1 MAYVSKKGDKWRAQ
15 VVKLGIR
22 KTAVWD
28 TKRQAQDWAA
38 KLESEIVAGSYKH
51 SPKGSTLRDSCDK
64 YLKTVTPGKRNAD
77 DWERRRFEAFCGH
90 FGDDKLMRLIDSRAL
105 GEWRDKRLET
115 VSGSTVLRE
124 VNLYRNMFKLA
135 RREWKIIQ
143 DDPFDGVRLPKENAA
158 RVTIWRWQQIKRI
171 LRAGQARGGKTLEI
185 TQAFHIGLRTS
196 LRLQEALA
204 APGGYSAARKTVT
217 IPPSKTEP
225 LPSVVPTTHAG
236 RRVLARMPQF
246 AVGPNE
252 ASVLFSDLCGQLGIE
267 GLQFRDSRA
276 TALTLMA
283 RKMDILTLQKFS
295 RHKDIRQLSI
305 YYRETASEISN
316 RF

>member
-1 MAYVSKKGDKWRAQ
+1 MAYIGKFRDAWRVQIQKDGIRFTKTFPTKRECQQWAVEQESKKSFEAP
-15 VVKLGIR
+15 V
-22 KTAVWD
+22 
-28 TKRQAQDWAA
+28 
-38 KLESEIVAGSYKH
+38 
-51 SPKGSTLRDSCDK
+51 TLRDACDK

-77 DWERRRFEAFCGH
+77 DWERRRFEAFCLH
-90 FGDDKLMRLIDSRAL
+90 FGDEKPMSKIDSSAL

-135 RREWKIIQ
+135 RKEWKMIQ

-158 RVTIWRWQQIKRI
+158 RVTVWRWQEIRRV
-171 LRAGQARGGKTLEI
+171 LRAGQQRGGKTLEV
-185 TQAFHIGLRTS
+185 TLAFHIALRTA

-204 APGGYSAARKTVT
+204 SPSGFSAARRTVT
-217 IPPSKTEP
+217 IPPSKTDP
-225 LPSVVPTTHAG
+225 LTSVVPTTRTGH
-236 RRVLARMPQF
+236 RILSKMPKAF
-246 AVGPNE
+246 DVGPNE
-252 ASVLFSDLCGQLGIE
+252 ASVLFSDLCNQLGIK

-295 RHKDIRQLSI
+295 RHRDIRQLSI
-305 YYRETASEISN
+305 YFRESAEQISA
-316 RF
+316 RL

>member
-1 MAYVSKKGDKWRAQ
+1 MAYIGKFREGWRVQ
-15 VVKLGIR
+15 VQKDGIR
-22 KTAVWD
+22 LSRTFP
-28 TKRQAQDWAA
+28 TKRECQAWANEQEA
-38 KLESEIVAGSYKH
+38 KKTFE
-51 SPKGSTLRDSCDK
+51 KGSTLRDACDK
-64 YLKTVTPGKRNAD
+64 YLKTVTPGKRNAG
-77 DWERRRFEAFCGH
+77 DWERRRFEAFCQH
-90 FGDDKLMRLIDSRAL
+90 FGDDKPMTAIDSNAL

-135 RREWKIIQ
+135 RREWKVIQ
-143 DDPFDGVRLPKENAA
+143 SDPFDGVRLPKENAA
-158 RVTIWRWQQIKRI
+158 RVTIWRWQQVKRI
-171 LRAGQARGGKTLEI
+171 LRAGQARGGKTIEV
-185 TQAFHIGLRTS
+185 TQAFHISLRTS

-204 APGGYSAARKTVT
+204 APGGFSAVRRTIS

-225 LPSVVPTTHAG
+225 LPSVVPTTRAG
-236 RRVLARMPQF
+236 YRVLARMPKIF
-246 AVGPNE
+246 AVGANE

-295 RHKDIRQLSI
+295 RH
-305 YYRETASEISN
+305 
-316 RF
+316 